1 MPTYEYRCT
10 TCGATFEVQQSMKD
24 GALATCLPELCA
36 GSEPGRGHVERLI
49 SGGGIIYKGGGFYYT
64 DYVKKSGGGEE

>member
-10 TCGATFEVQQSMKD
+10 TCGATFELQQSMKD
-24 GALATCLPELCA
+24 NALTVCPPELCSGTSPGA
-36 GSEPGRGHVERLI
+36 GTVERLI
-49 SGGGIIYKGGGFYYT
+49 SGGGIIYKGDGFYYT